1 MSTSKPIQLG
11 LCCLNTTLRSFKPP
25 IFASRKMIMRSIEEK
40 GIDVLKDKIIQNLK
54 DVLTMMDWNEQ
65 NGIKVFRL
73 SSELFPHK
81 SNPKVCNYTF
91 EFAHTLLKQIGEKAH
106 TYQQRITFHP
116 GQYNVVG
123 TPNPATFLQTCADLT
138 YHAEV
143 LELCGLDGLSP
154 VIVVHGGGIYKDK
167 SATILR
173 WCEQYY
179 QLPELVR
186 KYLVLENC
194 EKCFSIKDCLE
205 ISKRINIPVVFDTHH
220 YNCYCDLHPNE
231 TFYPP
236 EYYIPDILL
245 SWKKRNLKPK
255 FHVSEQGK
263 GRVGHHSDFIKEI
276 PTYLLDIPKRYKV
289 DIDIM
294 IEAKM
299 KEQAIHRLYQRYPE
313 MNGLNDFI
321 PGNGWTHMKR
331 CFKDECCAKKRY
343 VLVMKCCKLKLVKGT
358 NCSC

>member
-1 MSTSKPIQLG
+1 
-11 LCCLNTTLRSFKPP
+11 
-25 IFASRKMIMRSIEEK
+25 
-40 GIDVLKDKIIQNLK
+40 
-54 DVLTMMDWNEQ
+54 
-65 NGIKVFRL
+65 
-73 SSELFPHK
+73 
-81 SNPKVCNYTF
+81 
-91 EFAHTLLKQIGEKAH
+91 
-106 TYQQRITFHP
+106 
-116 GQYNVVG
+116 
-123 TPNPATFLQTCADLT
+123 
-138 YHAEV
+138 
-143 LELCGLDGLSP
+143 
-154 VIVVHGGGIYKDK
+154 
-167 SATILR
+167 
-173 WCEQYY
+173 
-179 QLPELVR
+179 
-186 KYLVLENC
+186 
-194 EKCFSIKDCLE
+194 
-205 ISKRINIPVVFDTHH
+205 
-220 YNCYCDLHPNE
+220 
-231 TFYPP
+231 
-236 EYYIPDILL
+236 L

-321 PGNGWTHMKR
+321 PGNGWTHMKH